1 MNFSRKYLHRV
12 CFLYVNLSTSPSDHF
27 CSYSSVHN
35 TKALFSFLILCF
47 FLCWVFMLLL
57 LLLLDDSA
65 LTVSL
70 RQCAAPKASTEVILH
85 RLRKQEY
92 KVIGLTNTN
101 THTHTMAGFFH
112 IWRILICSFKSCT
125 YFPLIKS
132 VSINSSERMKWNVQ
146 ELITHE
152 YEYYNNYFSAFH

>member
-27 CSYSSVHN
+27 RSYSSVHI

-65 LTVSL
+65 RTVSL
-70 RQCAAPKASTEVILH
+70 RQCAAPKASAEVILH

-92 KVIGLTNTN
+92 KVIGLTNT
-101 THTHTMAGFFH
+101 HTHTPWLDFFTSDGFLSALLN
-112 IWRILICSFKSCT
+112 RVLIL
-125 YFPLIKS
+125 
-132 VSINSSERMKWNVQ
+132 
-146 ELITHE
+146 
-152 YEYYNNYFSAFH
+152 FSTD